1 MFHDAV
7 GFVTGHCDIRTLGAL
22 ESLSQSFRAC
32 AIENALWRDL
42 LKDRSPSLGKQPS
55 IFARQILKQ
64 MVQFVPMNMRPFP
77 TSVAQLSS
85 AELREYYWCVD
96 VQYLRE
102 PLFSGL
108 ISFQSSGQLFS
119 NEVCAQKVPFGAIEN
134 ILVQSL
140 QGVEIKDFQCNLWLF
155 KSGSR
160 DIVASLFSTCFQWS
174 MFEFNPMHRGMRDE
188 RIDIIV
194 NLWLSHKIK
203 GKRILRCSLYPEYGL
218 NRHLSRKLTEGQFVD
233 LLSACLL
240 HRSDPLNA
248 V

>member
-7 GFVTGHCDIRTLGAL
+7 GFIAGHCDIRTLGAL
-22 ESLSQSFRAC
+22 ESLSQNFRAC
-32 AIENALWRDL
+32 ATGNALWRDL
-42 LKDRSPSLGKQPS
+42 LKDRSPFLGKQPG
-55 IFARQILKQ
+55 IFARQVLKQ
-64 MVQFVPMNMRPFP
+64 MVQFVPMHMRPFP

-108 ISFQSSGQLFS
+108 VSFQASGQLIS
-119 NEVCAQKVPFGAIEN
+119 NEVCAHKVSLDAIDN
-134 ILVQSL
+134 ILIPSL
-140 QGVEIKDFQCNLWLF
+140 RGEEINDLQCNLWLF

-218 NRHLSRKLTEGQFVD
+218 NSHLSRKLTEKHFLE

-240 HRSDPLNA
+240 HRRDPLNA
-248 V
+248 I

>member
-22 ESLSQSFRAC
+22 ECLSQNFRAC
-32 AIENALWRDL
+32 ATGNALWRDL
-42 LKDRSPSLGKQPS
+42 LKYRSPSLGKQPG
-55 IFARQILKQ
+55 IFARQVLKQ
-64 MVQFVPMNMRPFP
+64 MVQFVPMHMRPFP

-102 PLFSGL
+102 PLFSGM
-108 ISFQSSGQLFS
+108 ISFQSSGQVFS
-119 NEVCAQKVPFGAIEN
+119 NEVRAHKVSLDAIEN
-134 ILVQSL
+134 ILAQSL
-140 QGVEIKDFQCNLWLF
+140 RGEEINDFRCNLWLL
-155 KSGSR
+155 KSGSW
-160 DIVASLFSTCFQWS
+160 DIVTSLFTSRFQWN
-174 MFEFNPMHRGMRDE
+174 MFEFHPVHRGMRDE

-194 NLWLSHKIK
+194 NLGLSHKIN
-203 GKRILRCSLYPEYGL
+203 GKRVLRCSLYPEYGL
-218 NRHLSRKLTEGQFVD
+218 NSHLSSKLTEKHFVD

-240 HRSDPLNA
+240 HRSDPLNS

>member
-7 GFVTGHCDIRTLGAL
+7 GFVMGHCDIRTLGSL
-22 ESLSQSFRAC
+22 ERLSQNFRAC
-32 AIENALWRDL
+32 ATGNALWRDL
-42 LKDRSPSLGKQPS
+42 LKDRSPFLGKTPG
-55 IFARQILKQ
+55 IFARQVLKQ
-64 MVQFVPMNMRPFP
+64 MVQFAPMHMRPFP

-85 AELREYYWCVD
+85 AELREYSWCVD

-108 ISFQSSGQLFS
+108 VSFQSSGQLFS

-140 QGVEIKDFQCNLWLF
+140 QGVEINDFQCNLWLF

-160 DIVASLFSTCFQWS
+160 DIVTSLFTTRFQWN
-174 MFEFNPMHRGMRDE
+174 MFEFHPVHRGMRDE

-194 NLWLSHKIK
+194 NLWLSHKIN
-203 GKRILRCSLYPEYGL
+203 GERELRCSLYPEYGL
-218 NRHLSRKLTEGQFVD
+218 NRHLSRKLSEGQFLD
-233 LLSACLL
+233 LLNACLL
-240 HRSDPLNA
+240 HRSDPLN
-248 V
+248 VV